1 MITNIVKTG
10 DRVTGAVGFHVPS
23 GAIVTCTARSI
34 VMAMGGGAYKP
45 SGFPVGGV
53 TFDGEYIA
61 YNLGLPIAGKEF
73 DDFHMT
79 LSYAPGN
86 AFLNNN
92 WTYLENI
99 WLCGGDITAESGKG
113 YADGINAAAPA
124 GAGYPCG
131 VGFTSSFVSIQGT
144 HAGKA
149 AAAYAATA
157 EPGVISADDL
167 AAITEEINAPLSVA
181 QGFDP
186 NWARDQLSGIMSPY
200 WIHIV
205 KTRETLEGA
214 LAQVEYMRDN
224 VVPKLAAATP
234 HDLRLCHEMKHK
246 VLSAE
251 MKLRAGLAREETRG
265 LSYRADFPYRDDENF
280 LCYIT
285 VQKGEDGKMVTGKVP
300 VKDEWKGDVTQ
311 PYAERYGYYF
321 PGETEAKG
329 IVVEEST
336 GWGK

>member
-61 YNLGLPIAGKEF
+61 YNLGMPIAGKEF

-113 YADGINAAAPA
+113 YADSKGKAMVLDRVTKAVSGLALNDGTAVEDMSTQGIGRRGGSLSENPADIRSGKMNDTMPKGDIYGAAVGFGGHLSAGVLCDLDDLDGFTGIKGLYVAGDGINAAAPA

-131 VGFTSSFVSIQGT
+131 VGFTSSFVNCPGRSLCLTNDEYGYGLT
-144 HAGKA
+144 
-149 AAAYAATA
+149 AYRAATNVA
-157 EPGVISADDL
+157 LNRKEIEP
-167 AAITEEINAPLSVA
+167 
-181 QGFDP
+181 
-186 NWARDQLSGIMSPY
+186 
-200 WIHIV
+200 
-205 KTRETLEGA
+205 
-214 LAQVEYMRDN
+214 
-224 VVPKLAAATP
+224 
-234 HDLRLCHEMKHK
+234 
-246 VLSAE
+246 
-251 MKLRAGLAREETRG
+251 
-265 LSYRADFPYRDDENF
+265 
-280 LCYIT
+280 
-285 VQKGEDGKMVTGKVP
+285 
-300 VKDEWKGDVTQ
+300 
-311 PYAERYGYYF
+311 
-321 PGETEAKG
+321 AK
-329 IVVEEST
+329 
-336 GWGK
+336 

>member
-1 MITNIVKTG
+1 MQIADQRAALKLDILRNDCDVLVIGGGFAGQNAAVAAKEAGQNVVLIDKGRPGYSGLTPWASSHRWFDPEMGDDEQAFKDTINRGGDYINNMNWYQCWIDESKETAQRLMDWGILTQYTRASEAGDYYDRQDYAGYREAFAKNDRRTKFIEVLNAKGIEYAENVMITNIVKTG
-10 DRVTGAVGFHVPS
+10 DRVTG
-23 GAIVTCTARSI
+23 
-34 VMAMGGGAYKP
+34 
-45 SGFPVGGV
+45 
-53 TFDGEYIA
+53 
-61 YNLGLPIAGKEF
+61 
-73 DDFHMT
+73 
-79 LSYAPGN
+79 
-86 AFLNNN
+86 
-92 WTYLENI
+92 
-99 WLCGGDITAESGKG
+99 
-113 YADGINAAAPA
+113 
-124 GAGYPCG
+124 G

-149 AAAYAATA
+149 AAAY
-157 EPGVISADDL
+157 
-167 AAITEEINAPLSVA
+167 
-181 QGFDP
+181 
-186 NWARDQLSGIMSPY
+186 
-200 WIHIV
+200 
-205 KTRETLEGA
+205 
-214 LAQVEYMRDN
+214 
-224 VVPKLAAATP
+224 AATP